1 MSLNLNTNGIT
12 NYAGGHSPTTNVV
25 HNNKYYTNF
34 KANNQDSFERS
45 NINPK
50 HKTSKMNVALGTI
63 LSVGLLIGA
72 DFAFNHGKASRSLW
86 NKIHPTEQVSKSYV
100 DNIEQVQ
107 QHFSQIF
114 GKNFSKDE
122 ANELAKKYKELMRE
136 DDINILSDKLFNE
149 LKQDYGLHGIELRK
163 AGHINLGRGMQG
175 GAMLEQTGTKVT
187 VYLDCINDTT
197 ATNLTPK
204 ESLFSKLSHE
214 LCHARQDRIL
224 YRADKERLA
233 QIIAQRSPNELTSD
247 CWDEILRRNGGN
259 PEQAVNSIK
268 EQLKHT
274 FEQKYGNV
282 DSLPQK
288 TSEEVEALFNNKLYY
303 KKAGTVPH
311 AEYIEQP
318 IEKEAYTID
327 DIALKLL
334 KALGVK

>member
-1 MSLNLNTNGIT
+1 MSLNLNTNSIT
-12 NYAGGHSPTTNVV
+12 NYTGEHFPTANAV

-34 KANNQDSFERS
+34 KANNQDSFESS

-50 HKTSKMNVALGTI
+50 HKTGKMNIALGTI
-63 LSVGLLIGA
+63 LSIGLLIGA
-72 DFAFNHGKASRSLW
+72 DFAFNHGKASRNLW
-86 NKIHPTEQVSKSYV
+86 NMIHPTEQVSKSYV

-107 QHFSQIF
+107 QHFSQMF
-114 GKNFSKDE
+114 GKDFSKDE

-136 DDINILSDKLFNE
+136 NDINILSDKLFNE
-149 LKQDYGLHGIELRK
+149 LKRDYGLHGIELRK
-163 AGHINLGRGMQG
+163 AGHINLGNNAQG

-187 VYLDCINDTT
+187 VYLDCINDVT

-204 ESLFSKLSHE
+204 ESLFSMLSHE
-214 LCHARQDRIL
+214 LCHARQNRIL

-233 QIIAQRSPNELTSD
+233 QIIAQKSPNELTSD
-247 CWDEILRRNGGN
+247 CWEEILRQNGSN

-282 DSLPQK
+282 DNLPQK
-288 TSEEVEALFNNKLYY
+288 TGEEIEALFHNKLHY

-311 AEYIEQP
+311 EEYIEQP
-318 IEKEAYTID
+318 LEKEAYTID